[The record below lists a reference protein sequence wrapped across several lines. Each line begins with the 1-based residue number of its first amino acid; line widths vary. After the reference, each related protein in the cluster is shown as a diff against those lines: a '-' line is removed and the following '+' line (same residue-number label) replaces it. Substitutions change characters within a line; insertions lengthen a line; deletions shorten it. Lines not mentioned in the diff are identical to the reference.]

1 MSLFSST
8 PPIDDAR
15 VTNAIAAAET
25 RTSGEIRVL
34 LSREKAPDPLAA
46 AQAHFERLGMTKTA
60 ARNGVLI
67 YLSPSSRTFAIIGDT
82 AIHEKC
88 GDAFWRL
95 LAAAMEA
102 RFKQGEFTEGL
113 VEGIEHAGKLLAENF
128 PRAPDDR
135 NELPDRIERAEKL
148 RDPRL
153 QGGRE
158 RERVDF
164 RPALAHARGH

>member
-15 VTNAIAAAET
+15 VTSAIAAAEA

-34 LSREKAPDPLAA
+34 LSREKAPDPVAT
-46 AQAHFERLGMTKTA
+46 AQLHFDQLGMRKTA

-67 YLSPSSRTFAIIGDT
+67 YLSPVSRTFAIIGDIG
-82 AIHEKC
+82 IHEKC

-102 RFKQGEFTEGL
+102 HFKKGEFTEGL

-128 PRAPDDR
+128 PRSPDDR
-135 NELPDRIERAEKL
+135 NELPDKIERAE
-148 RDPRL
+148 
-153 QGGRE
+153 
-158 RERVDF
+158 
-164 RPALAHARGH
+164 

>member
-8 PPIDDAR
+8 PPIDHGR
-15 VTNAIAAAET
+15 VTAAIAAAEL

-34 LSREKAPDPLAA
+34 LAREKAPDPVIA
-46 AQAHFERLGMTKTA
+46 AQGHFERLGMKHTA

-67 YLSPSSRTFAIIGDT
+67 YLSPRSRTFAIVGDT
-82 AIHEKC
+82 GIHEKC

-102 RFKQGEFTEGL
+102 RFKKGEFTEGL

-128 PRAPDDR
+128 PRSAGDR
-135 NELPDRIERAEKL
+135 NELPDKIEEA
-148 RDPRL
+148 D
-153 QGGRE
+153 
-158 RERVDF
+158 
-164 RPALAHARGH
+164 

>member
-34 LSREKAPDPLAA
+34 LSRGKAPNPVSA
-46 AQAHFERLGMTKTA
+46 AQAHFERLGMKKTA

-82 AIHEKC
+82 GIHEKC

-102 RFKQGEFTEGL
+102 RFKKGEFTEGL

-128 PRAPDDR
+128 PRLPDDR
-135 NELPDRIERAEKL
+135 NELPDKIERAE
-148 RDPRL
+148 
-153 QGGRE
+153 
-158 RERVDF
+158 
-164 RPALAHARGH
+164 